1 MKNSHL
7 CPCSSYIVPRLPPTS
22 HTITDKS
29 HEPLNSNCGPSTHF
43 KQRTLAVLSKCKV
56 IKSSQISN
64 VVQIT
69 SMSFECCY
77 QLNALQIAFQ
87 HRNLPS
93 MITNEGQRTL
103 AVLSKCKVIKSSQ
116 ISNVVQITSMS
127 FECPANRISTS

>member
-1 MKNSHL
+1 MQNRTSFYRLVMPFRDLSRYHL
-7 CPCSSYIVPRLPPTS
+7 ASRKFSSPLLYCQPKVPRLPPTS

-87 HRNLPS
+87 HSNLPS
-93 MITNEGQRTL
+93 MITNEG
-103 AVLSKCKVIKSSQ
+103 VLS
-116 ISNVVQITSMS
+116 
-127 FECPANRISTS
+127 

>member
-1 MKNSHL
+1 MYLKYNVKEAEFLIDSLSEYLREKALLSHFIYS
-7 CPCSSYIVPRLPPTS
+7 PTFATYIPAY
-22 HTITDKS
+22 TITDKS

-93 MITNEGQRTL
+93 MITNEG
-103 AVLSKCKVIKSSQ
+103 VLS
-116 ISNVVQITSMS
+116 
-127 FECPANRISTS
+127 